1 MEMEVFLNLCITM
14 TIAIVI
20 DTLIGIVMDSTNLK
34 IGTKNKIY
42 IIQGLLL
49 ASTTFLWLAYILV
62 RVWI

>member
-1 MEMEVFLNLCITM
+1 MEVFLNVCITM
-14 TIAIVI
+14 TIAVVI
-20 DTLIGIVMDSTNLK
+20 NTLIGIVMDSSTNLT
-34 IGTKNKIY
+34 IRTKNKIY

>member
-1 MEMEVFLNLCITM
+1 MEVFLNVCLTM
-14 TIAIVI
+14 TIAVVI
-20 DTLIGIVMDSTNLK
+20 NTLIGIVMDSSTNLT
-34 IGTKNKIY
+34 IRTMNKIY

>member
-1 MEMEVFLNLCITM
+1 MEVFLNLCITM
-14 TIAIVI
+14 IILSIVILILVAIVI
-20 DTLIGIVMDSTNLK
+20 DFYNLT
-34 IGTKNKIY
+34 IRTKNKIY

>member
-1 MEMEVFLNLCITM
+1 MEVFLKVCITM
-14 TIAIVI
+14 TIAVVI
-20 DTLIGIVMDSTNLK
+20 NTLIGIVMDCSTNLK

>member
-1 MEMEVFLNLCITM
+1 MEVFLKVCITM
-14 TIAIVI
+14 AISVVI
-20 DTLIGIVMDSTNLK
+20 NELIGIVMDSSTNLT
-34 IGTKNKIY
+34 IRTKNKIY

>member
-1 MEMEVFLNLCITM
+1 MEVFLNVCLTM
-14 TIAIVI
+14 TIAVVI
-20 DTLIGIVMDSTNLK
+20 NILIGIVMDFSTNLT
-34 IGTKNKIY
+34 IRTKNKIY